1 MRGIWSRFRPSGYT
15 NGAITR
21 IDDAFLLLHTAQLM
35 NQLENSKEIRT
46 FIFDVDGVLTNNEVL
61 VTEDGQLLRTMNVRD
76 GYAIKHA
83 IESGYRVCI
92 ITGGRSE
99 GVRKRLEMLGVEDIY
114 VNRQEKLEA
123 YEEYIQAY
131 ELDEGEILYMGDDL
145 PDYPVMRRVKGS
157 RFAPTMLR
165 MNCSKLLSMFSIC
178 GRYGLCAGCH
188 SESNAPAWYV
198 AGINEQ
204 MFCE

>member
-1 MRGIWSRFRPSGYT
+1 
-15 NGAITR
+15 
-21 IDDAFLLLHTAQLM
+21 M
-35 NQLENSKEIRT
+35 NQLEKFKEIRT

-145 PDYPVMRRVKGS
+145 PDYPVMRRVGFPVCPNDAAYELLEIAQYVS
-157 RFAPTMLR
+157 PFAGGMGCARDVIQKVMLLHGTWR
-165 MNCSKLLSMFSIC
+165 
-178 GRYGLCAGCH
+178 
-188 SESNAPAWYV
+188 E
-198 AGINEQ
+198 
-204 MFCE
+204 